1 MPKNENIRNFIL
13 VIISMTVSLLLFAAG
28 LLLSDSISF
37 GFGICVFIVTL
48 LIALIIGNLIW
59 GKSFIKKINDAP
71 VKEQMDSILT
81 RHQNAQTGLESAI
94 HRLKRI
100 QNIVIGYF
108 LVLMILAF
116 ALSFFNGTTAND
128 HTVFNLLSIYVIYGI
143 LYCLSPAPEI
153 IDEDLYV
160 TEEEF
165 PYLYKIARK
174 AMHDLDIT
182 GDIRIMILP
191 DWNAGIAKM
200 NEFYSLQLGAEM
212 LHMLTEDEI
221 YHVLLHEFGHL
232 ADPYSREYLTPAILT
247 RLQQNRLDSDMAT
260 LTLLLTRGPFYYYSY
275 ESDLYDITTSKTME
289 RRADMKACTVGNS
302 SIYASALVKMALREF
317 FDFESNDYL
326 KEPYY
331 EPERPRENV
340 TTLMTTTFAKALT
353 ARKDHWLAMLEKQLP
368 PLMDSH
374 PSFNERYASIGRPE
388 YKLVFP
394 FEITN
399 SNESADSDKNTTSEK
414 TAKPTKNELY
424 ENAKATDENS
434 VQAHKTIQDKHIS
447 YWSDC
452 QKAIKHADKLIFDQL
467 SENYK
472 EEREEHYLKPLQD
485 LEQWQKEGSNINDT
499 NIANIIKALDSLC
512 RYEEAENLCDQIIAE
527 SPNVYITAFPLLYK
541 GNRLLH
547 RYDKNGIDL
556 IYRSINLNSNLISTG
571 LDMIGSYC
579 QQMGLE
585 KELNEYRKKVPEYSQ
600 KEVDYNDNGG
610 EISKSDH
617 LISEQFPDNRLEE
630 ILAFMLKAGN
640 NSIDKI
646 YLVRKVINEESF
658 FSVFII
664 RWKQDTEES
673 ILISG
678 MDKIFN
684 YLDTY
689 PDGWPYSLFLCDD
702 SLEKIVKKVENSL
715 VYPLG

>member
-1 MPKNENIRNFIL
+1 MPKNKKYHNFLL
-13 VIISMTVSLLLFAAG
+13 VIISMSISLLFYIAG
-28 LLLSDSISF
+28 LFLQNSISF
-37 GFGICVFIVTL
+37 GYGICICIIIL
-48 LIALIIGNLIW
+48 LAAILIGNIIW
-59 GKSFIKKINDAP
+59 SKSFIKKINDTP
-71 VKEQMDSILT
+71 VKDQMDSILA
-81 RHQNAQTGLESAI
+81 RHQNAQTGLKSAI
-94 HRLKRI
+94 CRLKKI
-100 QNIVIGYF
+100 QHNIIGYF
-108 LVLMILAF
+108 IFLMFLAL
-116 ALSFFNGTTAND
+116 ALSFFHGTTGN
-128 HTVFNLLSIYVIYGI
+128 HHSIFNLISIYVLYGI

-165 PYLYKIARK
+165 PYLYKIAHK
-174 AMHDLDIT
+174 AMHALGIT

-200 NEFYSLQLGAEM
+200 NEFCSLQLGAEM

-247 RLQQNRLDSDMAT
+247 RLQQNRLESDMAA

-302 SIYASALVKMALREF
+302 SVYASALVKMALREF

-340 TTLMTTTFAKALT
+340 TTLMTTTFSKALVE
-353 ARKDHWLAMLEKQLP
+353 RKDNWLALLEKQLP

-399 SNESADSDKNTTSEK
+399 SNEPTDSDKNTTSEK
-414 TAKPTKNELY
+414 TAKSTKNKLY
-424 ENAKATDENS
+424 ENTDFSDKNS
-434 VQAHKTIQDKHIS
+434 VRTNKTIQNEYLS
-447 YWSDC
+447 YWNDC
-452 QKAIKHADKLIFDQL
+452 QKAVKHADKLIFDQL

-472 EEREEHYLKPLQD
+472 AEREEHYLTPLRD
-485 LEQWQKEGSNINDT
+485 FEQWQKEGSNIHDT
-499 NIANIIKALDSLC
+499 NIADIIKALDALC
-512 RYEEAENLCDQIIAE
+512 RYEEAESLCDRIIAE
-527 SPNVYITAFPLLYK
+527 SQNVYMTAFPLLYK
-541 GNRLLH
+541 GNRMLH

-585 KELNEYRKKVPEYSQ
+585 KELNEYRKKV
-600 KEVDYNDNGG
+600 
-610 EISKSDH
+610 
-617 LISEQFPDNRLEE
+617 
-630 ILAFMLKAGN
+630 
-640 NSIDKI
+640 
-646 YLVRKVINEESF
+646 
-658 FSVFII
+658 
-664 RWKQDTEES
+664 
-673 ILISG
+673 
-678 MDKIFN
+678 
-684 YLDTY
+684 
-689 PDGWPYSLFLCDD
+689 
-702 SLEKIVKKVENSL
+702 ENSL
-715 VYPLG
+715 VYPS